1 MSDFIDSNLILRYLL
16 GDPGSDKTERLLKE
30 KKDLLLTDVTIAE
43 IVWVLDSFYKWG
55 RENIVNAIA
64 SLVDLDSIYSDK
76 ELILITLGL
85 FKKHNIDYIDAYI
98 AANII
103 RDGGGRIYSFDRD
116 FDKIPGI
123 KRVEPK

>member
-16 GDPGSDKTERLLKE
+16 GDAGSDKTERLLKE
-30 KKDLLLTDVTIAE
+30 KKELLLTDVTIAE

-55 RENIVNAIA
+55 RRNIVDAIA
-64 SLVDLDSIYSDK
+64 SLVDLDSISSDK
-76 ELILITLGL
+76 ELILIALGL
-85 FKKHNIDYIDAYI
+85 FKKHNIDYIDAYV

-103 RDGGGRIYSFDRD
+103 RDGGGRVYSFDRD
-116 FDKIPGI
+116 LDKIPGI

>member
-16 GDPGSDKTERLLKE
+16 GDSDSDKTERLLKE
-30 KKDLLLTDVTIAE
+30 KKELLLTDVTIAE
-43 IVWVLDSFYKWG
+43 IIWVLDSFYKWG
-55 RENIVNAIA
+55 RENIVDAIA

-76 ELILITLGL
+76 ELILIALGL

-103 RDGGGRIYSFDRD
+103 RDGSGRVYSFDRD
-116 FDKIPGI
+116 FDKIPDI